1 MKKLVTTLALIAGLL
16 FGSVAVAPVAQADG
30 INTCG
35 GLTGIPCEPAPCGG
49 ITGTPC
55 PEPSTNCG
63 LNPGPCPTS
72 GLGAS
77 GQTCDT
83 AAQPSLVKKVERLQR
98 LADKRAAK
106 IKELRAKIRALR

>member
-1 MKKLVTTLALIAGLL
+1 MKKLLTTIALIAGLL
-16 FGSVAVAPVAQADG
+16 FGTVAIAPVAQADG

-35 GLTGIPCEPAPCGG
+35 GITGIPCDPEPCGG

-63 LNPGPCPTS
+63 LNAGPCPTGGLSACATEPAVAQS
-72 GLGAS
+72 GLA
-77 GQTCDT
+77 
-83 AAQPSLVKKVERLQR
+83 KKVDRLQR

-106 IKELRAKIRALR
+106 IKELRAKLRALR